1 MRPAIPDIGPQPPG
15 LCLSKPCGQHRHRRI
30 VAMQDGAGQDIA
42 AQRSYQWIE
51 KRHRAAHPVG
61 QGGAVQVET
70 FAVIDL
76 DSALDDVRA
85 EVRSIKD
92 EML

>member
-1 MRPAIPDIGPQPPG
+1 MPEEVDGDQNRMIE
-15 LCLSKPCGQHRHRRI
+15 LMGQVLERLHE
-30 VAMQDGAGQDIA
+30 
-42 AQRSYQWIE
+42 IE
-51 KRHRAAHPVG
+51 VRLDSIEA
-61 QGGAVQVET
+61 QVET
-70 FAVIDL
+70 FAIIDL

>member
-1 MRPAIPDIGPQPPG
+1 MGPGEITAEAGKLEEVLGEIRSRLQAIEIRLD
-15 LCLSKPCGQHRHRRI
+15 S
-30 VAMQDGAGQDIA
+30 
-42 AQRSYQWIE
+42 IE
-51 KRHRAAHPVG
+51 A
-61 QGGAVQVET
+61 QVET
-70 FAVIDL
+70 FAVVDL